1 VPSFGQ
7 GSKGTIVKTHR
18 FISAAVLATL
28 LVPAHAGAQS
38 GYDAETFRR
47 FFEGLSSPRL
57 NEVFGTS
64 KTGVIAMEGEATV
77 RARPD
82 AVQLRIGVTAQAAS
96 PTEASSENA
105 QRMNAVLDAL
115 KAAIGEPALARGDAE
130 LRTATV
136 RLSPVYAQPR
146 DGSQAPR
153 IEAYRATNAVTVTI
167 RNFTQR
173 DQSFVGTL
181 IEKTTQA
188 GANEIAGP
196 HFVIEKD
203 AKPLTE
209 ARVNAVDDARTKA
222 ETYAKAL
229 GVKLGRVLIITETGG
244 EHAPMM
250 MARSDAAASAAS
262 PVEPGTNE
270 IKSRV
275 RVVWEIRQE

>member
-1 VPSFGQ
+1 MQRNIFAVIF
-7 GSKGTIVKTHR
+7 
-18 FISAAVLATL
+18 AAMIPAT
-28 LVPAHAGAQS
+28 AAAQS
-38 GYDAETFRR
+38 GYDGDTFRR
-47 FFEGLSSPRL
+47 FFEGLSAPRL

-64 KTGVIAMEGEATV
+64 KTGVVAMDGEATV

-82 AVQLRIGVTAQAAS
+82 ALQLRVGVTAQAA
-96 PTEASSENA
+96 TATDASSENA
-105 QRMNAVLDAL
+105 RRMNAVLDRL
-115 KAAIGEPALARGDAE
+115 KAAIGESALASGEAE
-130 LRTATV
+130 FRTAAV

-153 IEAYRATNAVTVTI
+153 IEAYRASNAVTVTI
-167 RNFTQR
+167 RNFVQR
-173 DQSFVGTL
+173 DQGFVGSL
-181 IEKTTQA
+181 IERATEA

-196 HFVIEKD
+196 HFVLEKD

-209 ARVNAVDDARTKA
+209 ARVNAVDDARTRA

-244 EHAPMM
+244 EPGTIPR
-250 MARSDAAASAAS
+250 MARSEGAAAAA
-262 PVEPGTNE
+262 PPIEPGTNE

>member
-1 VPSFGQ
+1 MQ
-7 GSKGTIVKTHR
+7 RTIFAV
-18 FISAAVLATL
+18 ILAALIPAT
-28 LVPAHAGAQS
+28 AAAQS
-38 GYDAETFRR
+38 GYDGDTFRR

-64 KTGVIAMEGEATV
+64 KTGVVAMEGEATV

-82 AVQLRIGVTAQAAS
+82 AVQLRVGVTAQAAT
-96 PTEASSENA
+96 PTVAASDNA

-115 KAAIGEPALARGDAE
+115 KAGLGEPALAAGEAE

-136 RLSPVYAQPR
+136 RLSPIYAQPR
-146 DGSQAPR
+146 DGSQAAR
-153 IEAYRATNAVTVTI
+153 IEAYRATNAVTLTV
-167 RNFTQR
+167 R
-173 DQSFVGTL
+173 DFGKRDPGFIGSL
-181 IEKTTQA
+181 IERATQA

-196 HFVIEKD
+196 HFLVEKD

-209 ARVNAVDDARTKA
+209 ARVNAVDDARSKA

-229 GVKLGRVLIITETGG
+229 GVKLGRVLIITEAGD
-244 EHAPMM
+244 EPAPVPM
-250 MARSDAAASAAS
+250 MARSDIAATVA
-262 PVEPGTNE
+262 PPIEPGTNE